1 MYDLDATSA
10 RKAYIERAGARDGS
24 EDPRDQA
31 QSRESSWHVECFRL
45 GLVLSGVLRIARGQ
59 LVSQCVARV
68 TPDARAAARKQ
79 EATRICNDRLEEAT
93 K

>member
-10 RKAYIERAGARDGS
+10 RKAYIGRAGARDGS

-59 LVSQCVARV
+59 LASQCVACV
-68 TPDARAAARKQ
+68 TPDARRGPKQ